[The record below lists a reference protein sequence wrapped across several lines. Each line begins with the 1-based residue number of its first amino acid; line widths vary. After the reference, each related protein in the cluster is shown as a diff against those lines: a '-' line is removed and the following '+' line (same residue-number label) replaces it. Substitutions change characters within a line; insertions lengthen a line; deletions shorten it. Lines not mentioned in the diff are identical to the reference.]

1 VAKAKYYATLV
12 KFPQGSFMTISYNDF
27 KKLDMRVGKII
38 SAEKVPKTEKLY
50 RIIVDIG
57 EKKIKTI
64 SSLADYY
71 TADELVGKKVIILV
85 NLEPAK
91 FCGELS
97 DGMLLCAEKDGKCI
111 LLSPEK
117 DIEEGAHVT

>member
-1 VAKAKYYATLV
+1 MA
-12 KFPQGSFMTISYNDF
+12 ISYNDF
-27 KKLDMRVGKII
+27 KKLDIRVGKII
-38 SAEKVPKTEKLY
+38 SADKVPKTEKLY
-50 RIIVDIG
+50 RIVVDIG
-57 EKKIKTI
+57 KKQVKII

-71 TADELVGKKVIILV
+71 TIDELLGRKIIVLV

-97 DGMLLCAEKDGKCI
+97 EGMLLCAEKDNKCI

-117 DIEEGAHVT
+117 DIEEGAQVT